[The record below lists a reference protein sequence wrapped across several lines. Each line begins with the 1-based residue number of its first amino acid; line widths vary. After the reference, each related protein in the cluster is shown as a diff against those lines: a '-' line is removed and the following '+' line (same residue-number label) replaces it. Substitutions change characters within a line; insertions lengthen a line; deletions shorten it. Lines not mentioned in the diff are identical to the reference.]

1 MIKNKHI
8 LIGVSGSIAA
18 YKIPLLVRLLKK
30 SGAEVKVVLTPSAKD
45 FVTPVTLST
54 LSENP
59 VYSDFVLNDEGEW
72 SNHVDLALWADLILI
87 APASAN
93 TLAKMEQGICDNL
106 LLAIYLSAKS
116 PIAIAPAM
124 DLDMYKHE
132 TTQQHLKKLSHRGHL
147 IIPVNS
153 GFLASGL
160 EGEGRM
166 AEPQEIYHF
175 IESYFSE
182 NLPFNGLKA
191 LVTAG
196 PTHEAIDPVRFIGNH
211 SSGKMGIALAIALS
225 EKGAEVTLVKGP
237 MALDVY
243 QLNHDYN
250 INVIDVVSS
259 DEMFIEVIKYWET
272 SDIAIMAAAV
282 ADYKPKNIA
291 QEKIKK
297 LETDFTL
304 ALVKTKDILK
314 SMGETKKLN
323 QYLVGFALETEN
335 ELANAKSKLN
345 RKNLDAIVLNSMKD
359 EGAGFGF
366 DTNKVTIINKDTTKV
381 NLPLLTKSETAKEIV
396 NYISQQFFKK

>member
-18 YKIPLLVRLLKK
+18 YKVPLLVRLLKK

>member
-237 MALDVY
+237 IALDVY

>member
-18 YKIPLLVRLLKK
+18 YKVPLLVRLLKN